1 MTTRTRSRA
10 LPRAQQST
18 IHLGAE
24 RAAWLADRAEAAG
37 CSRGA
42 ALLALWPRDAA
53 GGLSCPRPRHPR
65 APMPLAVRGLAREGL
80 PAIVTLN
87 GPAWIDVAEGIL
99 SAVVARG
106 WTLSAVAR
114 AVIDDHLEGKG

>member
-1 MTTRTRSRA
+1 MTTRTRTRS

-24 RAAWLADRAEAAG
+24 RAAWLAARAEADG
-37 CSRGA
+37 CSRGG
-42 ALLALWPRDAA
+42 ALLALWPRSPS

-65 APMPLAVRGLAREGL
+65 APMPLAVRGMAREGL
-80 PAIVTLN
+80 PAVVTLN

-99 SAVVARG
+99 AAVAAER

-114 AVIDDHLEGKG
+114 AVIDAHLEGT